1 MTPGSVL
8 LVIQHAKLG
17 AIAKDAGVPSPEAR
31 IQSEST
37 VVETQGK
44 KLVIVRYEINSTSR
58 GVEILSITGPTLNRV
73 MCARDSLEEILLV
86 SGPCATKI
94 QEVHGVRIGS

>member
-1 MTPGSVL
+1 M
-8 LVIQHAKLG
+8 
-17 AIAKDAGVPSPEAR
+17 AKDAAVTSLEAR

-58 GVEILSITGPTLNRV
+58 GVEILGIKGSNLNRV
-73 MCARDSLEEILLV
+73 MCVRDSLDETLLV
-86 SGPCATKI
+86 SGPCALKI
-94 QEVHGVRIGS
+94 QEIHGVRISGKKSEKFKA